1 MQTQVSTR
9 SRRVP
14 GDLLGRQIRRTY
26 MLFIAIHSSIE
37 EIELV
42 GCLDSNVL
50 KSNAY
55 LLLRYF
61 DSSDTVQSGST

>member
-1 MQTQVSTR
+1 
-9 SRRVP
+9 
-14 GDLLGRQIRRTY
+14 

-42 GCLDSNVL
+42 GCLNSNVL
-50 KSNAY
+50 KINAY